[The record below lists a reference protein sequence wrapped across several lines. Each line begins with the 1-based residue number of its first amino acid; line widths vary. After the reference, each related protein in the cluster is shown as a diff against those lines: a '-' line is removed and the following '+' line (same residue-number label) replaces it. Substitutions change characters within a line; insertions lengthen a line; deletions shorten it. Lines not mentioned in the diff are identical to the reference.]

1 MKFIFADSLDYID
14 PNYDFIHDQ
23 NAKGR
28 RPYWDDVYP
37 HEFMDKPP
45 YDGILISRAVVGNHV
60 SSGKYTEAQAM
71 RFKREGARAFLR
83 YSVKDFPDSA
93 LFGDCGAFQYHKLEN
108 PPYTP
113 EEMLDFYEDG
123 GFTHGCSVDHIIFD
137 FDPAY
142 DNGKAVPIENKRRR
156 DITLENAEKFLKLS
170 KPMLKRFKPL
180 GVVQGWSPLSMVDAT
195 RQLVGMGYDYIALGG
210 LVPMNAK
217 SIHLVLQAIQQKV
230 RPDIKIHILGFAK
243 PNQIDEFR
251 KYQIA
256 SFDTTSPMIRAFK
269 DSSQNYWL
277 AGDDN
282 GLDYYMAIKIPQ
294 AYENTGLKNM
304 VKMGRLKQE
313 TLVALESATLDA
325 VRSYAH
331 GKVHIDEALDILKQ
345 YSKIVLARPSDTEET
360 LNKKVEKLST
370 GYRRTLACRPWEK
383 CKCKVCREAGIEVLI
398 FRASNRNKRR
408 GIHNIGVF
416 NAYLKRK
423 N

>member
-28 RPYWDDVYP
+28 RPYWDDVFP

-142 DNGKAVPIENKRRR
+142 DDGKAVPIENKRRR
-156 DITLENAEKFLKLS
+156 DITLGNAEKFLKLS
-170 KPMLKRFKPL
+170 KPMLKRFKPI
-180 GVVQGWSPLSMVDAT
+180 GVVQGWSPLSMADAT

-217 SIHLVLQAIQQKV
+217 SIHLVLQAIQEKV

-251 KYQIA
+251 KYKIA

-282 GLDYYMAIKIPQ
+282 GLDFYMAIKIPQ

-331 GKVHIDEALDILKQ
+331 GKVHIDETLDILMQ
-345 YSKIVLARPSDTEET
+345 YSKLVLARPSDTEET

-383 CKCKVCREAGIEVLI
+383 CKCRVCREAGIEVLI